1 MSTLTNT
8 AITMFV
14 TGLTGG
20 FGHCIGMCGPIV
32 TAYSLGETRNGI
44 LHHLLYN
51 AGRITTYT
59 LLGAAIGLTGSFLVL
74 TASIERFQS
83 LIMAL
88 AGLSIILM
96 GLAALD
102 ILPAGKAI
110 NSCSGIMPRI
120 GKLMNLFRRSRS
132 IGAYYPMGILLGFL
146 PCGLTYTALLTA
158 ARTAMEAENHAAA
171 LLEGGLVML
180 SFGLGTVPSLLVV
193 GKAVHFIGEKAR
205 RTFYRLAGAIMIL
218 TGIYFTLSALQ

>member
-32 TAYSLGETRNGI
+32 TACSLGETRKGM

-51 AGRITTYT
+51 AGRVTTYT
-59 LLGAAIGLTGSFLVL
+59 VLGAAVGLTGSFLVL

-96 GLAALD
+96 GLVALD

-110 NSCSGIMPRI
+110 NSCSRIMPRI
-120 GKLMNLFRRSRS
+120 GKLMNLFRGSRS

-158 ARTAMEAENHAAA
+158 ARMAMEAENHAAG

-180 SFGLGTVPSLLVV
+180 CFGLGTVPSLLVV
-193 GKAVHFIGEKAR
+193 GKAVHLFSDKSR
-205 RTFYRLAGAIMIL
+205 KTLYRIAGAIMIL
-218 TGIYFTLSALQ
+218 TGIYFTLSAF